1 MVKAWNVLN
10 TWLHEIQVFDSYVTV
25 KYIAYTTFVIE
36 QVYK

>member
-1 MVKAWNVLN
+1 MAKRLYYKFQLN
-10 TWLHEIQVFDSYVTV
+10 NSYVTV